1 MKRTLAIG
9 LLGAALFGQ
18 AVPASQA
25 DPFTGST
32 GHLTLAYTVLHTAE
46 AVAVGEG
53 QCVPVI
59 DRLVFDCPGKRHSTC
74 TVVVTLSM
82 PYAGLTPDWI
92 ATLGGTIDGDS
103 TVFSQD
109 GGLFMASEVDRLW
122 LPNMTSITLVAP
134 AIPRGFHALKMC
146 LYVVNGGE
154 ATEYGSVFSAV
165 RTLKV
170 EVYKP

>member
-1 MKRTLAIG
+1 MNRTLAIG
-9 LLGAALFGQ
+9 LLGAALFGP
-18 AVPASQA
+18 AVPASLA
-25 DPFTGST
+25 DPLTGST

-46 AVAVGEG
+46 SVSVGEG

-59 DRLVFDCPGKRHSTC
+59 ERLVFDCPGKRGSTC
-74 TVVVTLSM
+74 TVVITLSM
-82 PYAGLTPDWI
+82 QYGGLTPDWI
-92 ATLGGTIDGDS
+92 ATLSATIDGNS

-109 GGLFMASEVDRLW
+109 GGLFVASEVDRLW